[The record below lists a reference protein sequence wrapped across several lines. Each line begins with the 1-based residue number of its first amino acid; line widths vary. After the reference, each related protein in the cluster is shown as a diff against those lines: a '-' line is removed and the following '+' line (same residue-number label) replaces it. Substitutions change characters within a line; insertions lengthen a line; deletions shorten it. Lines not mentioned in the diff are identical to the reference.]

1 MTGMRLSVARERDGT
16 ELSAVRIIA
25 FCIFL
30 AGMPAVSTG
39 PALAGDGRQP
49 VRFQYTEL
57 HMGVQARI
65 TLYAGDEAAA
75 LSAAR
80 AAFARIAE
88 LEDIF
93 SDYRPGSELMRLC
106 AAAGGPPRRVSRE
119 LFEVLEFAQ
128 RLSRLSGGAFD
139 VTCGPAVRLWREAR
153 RSQSFPALGDLR
165 RARALVDW
173 RALELFPETRSV
185 RLRKEG
191 MLLDLGGIAKGYAC
205 DEAIRVLRRC
215 GIRSALIEM
224 GGDIVASGPPPG
236 QPGWRIELPNA
247 PDAERVLILVNGAV
261 SSSGDT
267 EQFVELDGKRYSH
280 IVDPRSAL
288 ALTSRIAVTVQAPR
302 GMLSD
307 ALSTAVSVLGEGE
320 GRRLLSHF
328 SGARLWVR
336 TAP

>member
-1 MTGMRLSVARERDGT
+1 
-16 ELSAVRIIA
+16 
-25 FCIFL
+25 
-30 AGMPAVSTG
+30 
-39 PALAGDGRQP
+39 
-49 VRFQYTEL
+49 
-57 HMGVQARI
+57 MGVQARI
-65 TLYAGDEAAA
+65 TLYARDEAAA

-88 LEDIF
+88 LEEIF

-106 AAAGGPPRRVSRE
+106 AGAGGAPRHVSRE

-153 RSQSFPALGDLR
+153 KSQSFPALSDLR

-173 RALELFPETRSV
+173 RAVKLFPETREV

-205 DEAIRVLRRC
+205 DEAIRVLRRR

-247 PDAERVLILVNGAV
+247 PDAERVMILVDGAV

-267 EQFVELDGKRYSH
+267 EQFVELDGKRFSH

-307 ALSTAVSVLGEGE
+307 ALSTAVSVLGAED
-320 GRRLLSHF
+320 GRMLLRHF
-328 SGARLWVR
+328 PGTRLWVT
-336 TAP
+336 TAL